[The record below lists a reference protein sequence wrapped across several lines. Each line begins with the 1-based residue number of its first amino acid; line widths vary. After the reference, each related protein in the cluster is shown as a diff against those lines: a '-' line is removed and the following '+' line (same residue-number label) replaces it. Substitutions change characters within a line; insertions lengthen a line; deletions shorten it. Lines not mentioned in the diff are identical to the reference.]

1 MRRTVPWTSGCL
13 AIAGGVL
20 SIVGWKLNISFLK
33 DPFHTNFIEP
43 STALCLIVAGTA
55 LILQQ
60 FDFKRWVWKIP
71 AALCSIF
78 VLLVGLLTTLEYF
91 THLDFGIDQLFLAG
105 KLGQWNAPNVLPGRL
120 APNTAVAFTFLGLA
134 LLFPKS
140 RVGRSRLSELFSLP
154 VLLISFLSI
163 VGYSYKA
170 EPLYG
175 FGSYSSMSLQA
186 AIFLAALSIGVLWSR
201 SDYGI
206 MSLVLSHD
214 AGGIVARRLLLAT
227 IITLPLLGWLH
238 IQAETYGILP
248 THFGTALLVIISV
261 LVFAFMIVQAA
272 YILRELDIK
281 RKLAEESLLR
291 SHAELESLVSL
302 RTISLRHLSM
312 RLMRLQDEE
321 RRKIARELHDG
332 LGQFL
337 ASLAINLDRIAKQS
351 PTSAGLVTE
360 SRAMLDQAISEMRTL
375 SHLLHPPLLDEVG
388 FASAATWFVEG
399 FSKRSGIQ
407 MKLDLPSTLPRLP
420 QSLELGLFRVL
431 QESLTNLHRHS
442 GSPRGDVCMHITKE
456 ILCLHIRDYGKGIP
470 ATVLERWRD
479 SGIAGVGLAGM
490 KERVSEFGGKL
501 EIMNPGDGTLVQ
513 VTVPLS
519 EILESLTG
527 EMPAS
532 A

>member
-13 AIAGGVL
+13 AIASGML
-20 SIVGWKLNISFLK
+20 SIVGWELNISFLK
-33 DPFHTNFIEP
+33 DPFHTNVIAP
-43 STALCLIVAGTA
+43 NTALCLIVAGVA
-55 LILQQ
+55 LLFQQ
-60 FDFKRWVWKIP
+60 FGFKHWVWKV
-71 AALCSIF
+71 AAAICSIF
-78 VLLVGLLTTLEYF
+78 VSLAGLLTTLEYL
-91 THLDFGIDQLFLAG
+91 TGVDFGIDRLFLAER
-105 KLGQWNAPNVLPGRL
+105 LAQWVRPNVLPGRF
-120 APNTAVAFTFLGLA
+120 APNTAIAFAFLGLA
-134 LLFPKS
+134 LLFPAI

-154 VLLISFLSI
+154 VLLISFLGI
-163 VGYSYKA
+163 VGYAYKA

-175 FGSYSSMSLQA
+175 LGSFTSMSLQA
-186 AIFLAALSIGVLWSR
+186 AIFLAVLSIGVLWSG
-201 SDYGI
+201 SNYGI
-206 MSLVLSHD
+206 MSLVLSQD

-238 IQAETYGILP
+238 IQAEAHGILP
-248 THFGTALLVIISV
+248 THFGTALLVIVSV
-261 LVFAFMIVQAA
+261 LVFAFMIVQTA
-272 YILRELDIK
+272 YILRDLDVK
-281 RKLAEESLLR
+281 RKQAEDSLLR

-337 ASLAINLDRIAKQS
+337 ASLAINLDRIAMQS
-351 PTSAGLVTE
+351 PASAGLVSET
-360 SRAMLDQAISEMRTL
+360 RALLDQAISEMRTL

-388 FASAATWFVEG
+388 FASAATWYVEG

-442 GSPRGDVCMHITKE
+442 GSPRGDVCMQITKE
-456 ILCLHIRDYGKGIP
+456 ILCLDIRDYGKGIP
-470 ATVLERWRD
+470 APVLERWRD

-501 EIMNPGDGTLVQ
+501 EIKNPGDGTLVQ
-513 VTVPLS
+513 VTVPIS
-519 EILESLTG
+519 EIMESLTR